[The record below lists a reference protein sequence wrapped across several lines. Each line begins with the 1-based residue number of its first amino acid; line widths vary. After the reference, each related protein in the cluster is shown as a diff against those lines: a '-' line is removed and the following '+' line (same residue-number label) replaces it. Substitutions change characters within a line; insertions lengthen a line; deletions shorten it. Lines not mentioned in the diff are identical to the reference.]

1 MYLLGIQVGC
11 FLNRSGQYCMPC
23 WDTEGF
29 FISFSLVRQVDMSSL
44 FVRLSTEKCCT
55 DVAVILFWLAGSWRD
70 SNLYTRF
77 QSGFLSC
84 IWIFLRIRLVFQSLE
99 NLPPANDVLFFFH
112 TLKVHAQASRLFSLF
127 SFSLK

>member
-1 MYLLGIQVGC
+1 MGSNAMYLLGIQAGC

-55 DVAVILFWLAGSWRD
+55 DVAVILCWLAGS
-70 SNLYTRF
+70 
-77 QSGFLSC
+77 
-84 IWIFLRIRLVFQSLE
+84 
-99 NLPPANDVLFFFH
+99 
-112 TLKVHAQASRLFSLF
+112 
-127 SFSLK
+127 